1 LLTLLNE
8 REFDNGDKR
17 VKTPL
22 VSVIAASNELPD
34 DEGLEAL
41 YDRFLCRYQ
50 VTPVSTQQF
59 TALLE
64 IQDDSLTIDNQQ
76 PFSAQDLSEI
86 QQQASRVK
94 LPEEVINFLHSLRD
108 FLQQENIYVSDRRWR
123 KLIKFLK
130 VAAYTNG
137 QDTINLWDCYLLQHC
152 LWHKPEQRQLITH
165 WYQSQMGISGQL
177 NLKTLEK
184 LVQTWEQVFEQDQN
198 SEIQQVN
205 ENNQLLYKN
214 RTGKLVTNKTTQT
227 PFTREG
233 TPLFLAPAG
242 QEDRTNN
249 GHGYTKTELKQKF
262 FDDLYQ
268 QTHINGQWVHLDS
281 YINNPEHHYIE
292 SYNNTPVMDSKRHS
306 SAFIDGRVKEILNLA
321 KDIGQLQHELKKQLS
336 SLDKVISEH
345 LWLLPEFTQLTST
358 SITSVL
364 KQTNNLLTRLESVM
378 HNYQKL
384 PQL

>member
-1 LLTLLNE
+1 MLTLLNE